1 MKNIL
6 LPTDFSENAYNAAL
20 YSLQLYREEH
30 CNFIL
35 LHSFEVAGY
44 FTGSVFVARPNE
56 HHIET
61 TKNLSEEKLNDLK
74 NKLQTLSSG
83 SNHGFETVSRNISLE
98 QAVNMEIRFRKIEV
112 VIIGTQGETAARNV
126 AFGNNTIN
134 LMENVTNC
142 PVLAVPSHVKYKGI
156 KEVVLPT
163 GFKLDYGGG
172 DLDYLIS
179 LVKTH
184 HAPLRILHIEEAGLD
199 TVQED
204 NRNALNSL
212 LEPIPHSFHY
222 LSFVSVPVGIY
233 CFTESRG
240 SDMIAFLNKKHSFF
254 ENLLFEPLY
263 KRIGNFSQIP
273 VLVLQMD
280 NSDL

>member
-20 YSLQLYREEH
+20 YSLQLYRDVQ

-35 LHSFEVAGY
+35 LNSYEVEGY
-44 FTGSVFVARPNE
+44 YKGSVFIAKPNE
-56 HHIET
+56 RTIDT
-61 TKNLSEEKLNDLK
+61 TERSSEKKLEELK
-74 NKLQTLSSG
+74 FMLERLSSDT
-83 SNHGFETVSRNISLE
+83 NHRFESVMRNIPLE
-98 QAVNMEIRFRKIEV
+98 QAVNREIRSREIEV
-112 VIIGTQGETAARNV
+112 VIIGTQGETAARDV

-134 LMENVTNC
+134 LMENVVNC
-142 PVLAVPSHVKYKGI
+142 PVLAIPSHVKFTGI

-163 GFKLDYGGG
+163 GFKIEYAPG
-172 DLDYLIS
+172 DLNYLIS

-184 HAPLRILHIEEAGLD
+184 HAPLRILHIEENGLD

-204 NRNALNSL
+204 NRQALHSL
-212 LEPIPHSFHY
+212 LEPVPHSFHY

-273 VLVLQMD
+273 VLVMQMD
-280 NSDL
+280 ISEL